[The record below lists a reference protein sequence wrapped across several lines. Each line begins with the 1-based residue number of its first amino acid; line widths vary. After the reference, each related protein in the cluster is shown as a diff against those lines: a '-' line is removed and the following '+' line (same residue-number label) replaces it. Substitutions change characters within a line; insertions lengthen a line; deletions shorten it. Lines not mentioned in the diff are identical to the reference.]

1 MKKMIKYV
9 SALLLVSTLSACGG
23 GGGGSSTSSNPPV
36 NVAPTLT
43 IDSTVS
49 LDENTEKMITFTATD
64 SDGAPA
70 VDATSSMSSVSVVV
84 NGNQITLKASEV
96 QQTETGTLTVIATD
110 VKDSTK
116 KTTKTVSVT
125 VNNVITVE
133 VVQEGQ
139 PVGTSVVAETGSEFS
154 LKTTTGEYLEL
165 KSESKS
171 SDPTVAKL
179 ILKGKVAELEA
190 LKDGTVNVTLVA
202 QVDQSV
208 VQKTFEVKV
217 TGNKMPSMELSQF
230 NFKMVE
236 GTKNTVNVTIF
247 DEDNTANPEGLS
259 VSSSNSSVATAT
271 LNKTI
276 GSVSVDI
283 NGISVGNS
291 RIEVKLTD
299 TPHTITTYIDV
310 EVTEAGLPT
319 LVLNRNQVLEM
330 SEDERV
336 EFDIEIIGSK
346 SEEYVPT
353 VTLVEQVG
361 ELTDLEYSVEGR
373 KLIVKTKMLPPLGN
387 YFNNLYTVKVSAT
400 NGTKTITTNDT
411 NLLVFKKM
419 NAVPIFEF
427 SNVFGTSIL
436 VNQTGETRITMT
448 INDDNASNITFTQPE
463 AWFNKAVSG
472 TYTIRIEDTVDP
484 EKKTLIINT
493 TGFAKD
499 EKFGSLLG
507 YSDGQLGGK
516 MGLQFRTYN
525 FTNLDQEVIDYAK
538 VITSK
543 VEALK
548 EYVEIAK
555 FYSEVL
561 ENEGVLTSLEADNYV
576 DLITTE
582 DVDYSRLETIEYYIS
597 MAFEMALIDD
607 FNKDPN
613 LVNTMKFSLDSL
625 FSEVEQQV
633 GKLNIDLINEM
644 ASMSKGKLP
653 LLTYENI
660 VNQYEGVYY
669 SKFVGNSTYG
679 SSDTGSWV
687 FKPEYSFLNA
697 TKLRVQDNY
706 KARVN

>member
-23 GGGGSSTSSNPPV
+23 GGGGSSTPTNPNPPTNPPTNPPV

-43 IDSTVS
+43 IDSSVS
-49 LDENTEKMITFTATD
+49 LDENTEKMVTFTATD
-64 SDGAPA
+64 SDGAPIIE
-70 VDATSSMSSVSVVV
+70 VTNSMTNISVLL
-84 NGNQITLKASEV
+84 NGNQINIKASEV
-96 QQTETGTLTVIATD
+96 QNDEQGTIKITAIDSKDKTLKTE
-110 VKDSTK
+110 KD
-116 KTTKTVSVT
+116 VSVL
-125 VNNVITVE
+125 VKN
-133 VVQEGQ
+133 
-139 PVGTSVVAETGSEFS
+139 
-154 LKTTTGEYLEL
+154 
-165 KSESKS
+165 
-171 SDPTVAKL
+171 
-179 ILKGKVAELEA
+179 ILPP
-190 LKDGTVNVTLVA
+190 
-202 QVDQSV
+202 
-208 VQKTFEVKV
+208 
-217 TGNKMPSMELSQF
+217 NKMASIELSQF
-230 NFKMVE
+230 NVKIVE
-236 GTKNTVNVTIF
+236 GTQNTINVIVR
-247 DEDNTANPEGLS
+247 DEDNTASVNNVT
-259 VSSSNSSVATAT
+259 VSSLNEEIAKATIFE
-271 LNKTI
+271 NI
-276 GSVSVDI
+276 ISI
-283 NGISVGNS
+283 NGLKLGTT
-291 RIEVKLTD
+291 RIAVMLEDKPNPIL
-299 TPHTITTYIDV
+299 TTYIDV

-427 SNVFGTSIL
+427 SNVFGPSIL

-463 AWFNKAVSG
+463 AWFNRAVSG

-499 EKFGSLLG
+499 EKFGSFLG

-525 FTNLDQEVIDYAK
+525 FTNLDQEVIDYAE

-582 DVDYSRLETIEYYIS
+582 DVDNSRLETIEYYIS